1 MTPTDVSSSAPT
13 TSDIYDE
20 ALLTSATPTSSSV
33 SSETQGQRS
42 DAPPRPPQGSVL
54 GALSI
59 SLYESM
65 SFSRSPSFERT
76 RYIVSTCTFITIIYL
91 RTLHCLFFGTGALSC
106 AVLAK
111 CLKHIIRQPRPYVAR
126 VDDED
131 DMNVY
136 TANDP
141 ITAPPPSVSTS
152 SSPRARVTG
161 SNTPKATSST
171 TTAAGDLTSGTAGMT
186 LSTTTCTDLDD
197 DTLLMQAQLEAWETE
212 TVSMTEPLV
221 DEENGPSSLS
231 KSEIHN
237 IVRSPSPTL
246 TLAPATSLQQQF
258 VDNDNAEQKAM
269 LSQSKVP
276 TSSSTTTTTSSTTEA
291 TTATTTTATRPKI
304 KRLRLQNRHRRKIL
318 LRVDYG
324 MPSSHAQL
332 VAFFVCYISLQ
343 LILTMEPDQ
352 GAFGQWFLILLLQL
366 YAWSAVWSRVRLGR
380 HTVAQ
385 VLVGAAIGAVYGI
398 VWFTLWCW
406 KVEAMIQHWQWMDR
420 YGVIQVRKMWR
431 QLEMEGARLDG
442 RGMMFQP
449 YHHYHHHRHPH
460 MPMGL

>member
-1 MTPTDVSSSAPT
+1 MTTFHAPSGTCADLSTASPAPTPMTPTDVPSSAPT

-33 SSETQGQRS
+33 SSETPGQRS

-65 SFSRSPSFERT
+65 SFSRSPSFEP
-76 RYIVSTCTFITIIYL
+76 
-91 RTLHCLFFGTGALSC
+91 
-106 AVLAK
+106 K

-126 VDDED
+126 VEDED

-152 SSPRARVTG
+152 SSPRAKITG
-161 SNTPKATSST
+161 GHTPKATSST
-171 TTAAGDLTSGTAGMT
+171 TTAAGDLTSGATGMT

-212 TVSMTEPLV
+212 IVSLTEPLV
-221 DEENGPSSLS
+221 DEDNGPSSLS

-276 TSSSTTTTTSSTTEA
+276 TSSSTTTTTSTTEA
-291 TTATTTTATRPKI
+291 TTATTTTTTTATRPKI